1 DYDRSLL
8 TEDLDRAQPLLSHPT
23 SFTGA
28 PIPWK
33 DVQKPPLEEVPKSRS
48 NPLYPP
54 VKRRPRDLSL
64 KTSDIDYAQP
74 KKPIVS
80 ERRRSNCIVDLLTN
94 SYQFTSSEVPVQPD
108 FRTTGRCA
116 MDCSDIEGTWPHPLP
131 AKSVPQD
138 PMKIEDEFRNPRHH
152 SVLAAAS
159 ASLLN
164 TGSLSARGPRASERA
179 GLERWEVNP
188 LKVGQRQGHPL
199 SPRYHLP
206 VAEAGTSMHVR
217 FQCERHD
224 LGDHPPPTQCEE
236 VGFIDGSKPKTE
248 IRDNGEPQF
257 NLCTEDVPGAQPR
270 RRVGVLPV
278 HLYGPPGNRPQS
290 NSLQNADIE
299 GAQADTRMT
308 VLRGVLVGG
317 AEDLAALLEEKEV
330 LRGGRQMHG
339 VNLEARM
346 DALQD
351 ARGTTVLHTIRARV
365 LKASE
370 QLQTLAKLRKVEA
383 GKAQRDWERKAMC
396 VLVAWAFPELLA
408 EAVPPKEDGARKRG
422 RPYALQ
428 CGSEVFVE
436 HKDALAEHELLT
448 VASAT
453 NGKVFWAMPATAP
466 LLKDFGIDAQ
476 HPVEHK
482 ASPRWIEVDGS
493 R

>member
-1 DYDRSLL
+1 MLKNAEHRGILDGGYRGCREIPLKETTSVGCPYARDENARCPARHEGMALDVISKLDVPPGPLQFHKDYDRSLL

-308 VLRGVLVGG
+308 VLRRRDRGAGG
-317 AEDLAALLEEKEV
+317 A
-330 LRGGRQMHG
+330 GGRPAPSHEG
-339 VNLEARM
+339 V
-346 DALQD
+346 
-351 ARGTTVLHTIRARV
+351 
-365 LKASE
+365 
-370 QLQTLAKLRKVEA
+370 
-383 GKAQRDWERKAMC
+383 
-396 VLVAWAFPELLA
+396 
-408 EAVPPKEDGARKRG
+408 
-422 RPYALQ
+422 
-428 CGSEVFVE
+428 
-436 HKDALAEHELLT
+436 
-448 VASAT
+448 
-453 NGKVFWAMPATAP
+453 
-466 LLKDFGIDAQ
+466 
-476 HPVEHK
+476 
-482 ASPRWIEVDGS
+482 
-493 R
+493 